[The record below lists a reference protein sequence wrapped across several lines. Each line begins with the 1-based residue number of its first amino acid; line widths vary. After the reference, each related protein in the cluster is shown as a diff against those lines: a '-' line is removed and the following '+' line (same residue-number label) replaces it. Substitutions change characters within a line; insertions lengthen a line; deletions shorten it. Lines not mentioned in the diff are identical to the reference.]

1 MTKSDLKTGYIVTLR
16 DGGKAVVVKNM
27 TFKECE
33 KDVLIFQQECQW
45 EVLDVWNEDLKHHTI
60 HDHDIVLV
68 EKGGTPYNLFDIDYE
83 RNKRTVIWGEIESVS
98 DEEYRKQIAEII
110 SSYSK
115 TVQGLNNKFLSIL
128 LSTKTNANKVDITID
143 IEKEILDI
151 EEMLKKLKS
160 ISNLCD
166 KCKK

>member
-33 KDVLIFQQECQW
+33 KDVLIFQRECQW
-45 EVLDVWNEDLKHHTI
+45 EYLDVWNEDLKHHTF

-83 RNKRTVIWGEIESVS
+83 HSKRTVIWGEVESVS
-98 DEEYRKQIAEII
+98 NEEYRKEIAEII
-110 SSYSK
+110 GNYSK
-115 TVQGLNNKFLSIL
+115 NVNGLNNKLLSIL
-128 LSTKTNANKVDITID
+128 LSTNTNLSKIN

-151 EEMLKKLKS
+151 EKMLKQLKS
-160 ISNLCD
+160 VSNLYD
-166 KCKK
+166 KRRKQ

>member
-33 KDVLIFQQECQW
+33 KDVLIFQRECQW
-45 EVLDVWNEDLKHHTI
+45 ECLDVWNEDLKHHTI

-83 RNKRTVIWGEIESVS
+83 HNKRSVIWGEVESVS
-98 DEEYRKQIAEII
+98 NEEYRKEIAEII
-110 SSYSK
+110 GNYSK
-115 TVQGLNNKFLSIL
+115 NVNGLNNKLLSIL
-128 LSTKTNANKVDITID
+128 LSTNTNLSKIN

-151 EEMLKKLKS
+151 EKMLKQLKS
-160 ISNLCD
+160 VSNLYD
-166 KCKK
+166 KCRKQ

>member
-33 KDVLIFQQECQW
+33 KDVLIFQRECQW
-45 EVLDVWNEDLKHHTI
+45 ECLNVWNEDLKHHTI
-60 HDHDIVLV
+60 HDYDIVLV

-83 RNKRTVIWGEIESVS
+83 HSKRTVIWGEVESVS
-98 DEEYRKQIAEII
+98 NEEYRKEIAEII
-110 SSYSK
+110 GNYSK
-115 TVQGLNNKFLSIL
+115 NVNGLNNKLLSIL
-128 LSTKTNANKVDITID
+128 LSTNTNLSKIN

-160 ISNLCD
+160 VSNLYD
-166 KCKK
+166 KCRKQ